1 MQPSDAART
10 GEPHVDPED
19 LALLALGEQVPVDTD
34 HLARCPVCAG
44 ELNTLR
50 SVVAAA
56 RGGDVDR
63 ADPPPQVWAGIAA
76 ATAAATPSPAVTSAP
91 PTPPTSPDSPASSA
105 ARAGRWSTWALVAAS
120 VVGAL
125 TGGAVVAA
133 VGSTG
138 DGDVTREAVAA
149 TELEALVDSAG
160 TGDARVVRTDDGL
173 VLRLSAAS
181 LPEDD
186 DGFYEVWLLD
196 EQAQRM
202 VPLGILAGAEGDFA
216 LPAGL
221 DLGEFPVVDVSVEPL
236 DGDPAHSGN
245 SLLRGSLGT

>member
-10 GEPHVDPED
+10 GAPHVDPDD
-19 LALLALGEQVPVDTD
+19 LALLALGEQVQVDTD
-34 HLARCPVCAG
+34 HLARCPACAG
-44 ELNTLR
+44 ELDDLR

-56 RGGDVDR
+56 RGGDVNR

-91 PTPPTSPDSPASSA
+91 ATSPTSPTSPTS
-105 ARAGRWSTWALVAAS
+105 RAGRWSTWALVAAS

-125 TGGAVVAA
+125 TGGALVAA

-138 DGDVTREAVAA
+138 DGDVTREAVAT

-202 VPLGILAGAEGDFA
+202 VPLGILTGTEGDFA

-221 DLGEFPVVDVSVEPL
+221 DLGQFPVVDVSAEPL